1 MLCDGTFVLYI
12 TALKCSHMYL
22 PIRDIRKR
30 CFFFNMVGFR
40 NSKDFRQLVSQGFM
54 VLTSLVPK
62 SILLPEALG
71 QLQGGKMTC
80 C

>member
-1 MLCDGTFVLYI
+1 MRRHVRSLYYCFKMF
-12 TALKCSHMYL
+12 THVFTNPRYSQKM
-22 PIRDIRKR
+22 
-30 CFFFNMVGFR
+30 FFFNMVGFR